1 MLCYVICSVCIRELF
16 PCILLYSKTRIHQR
30 VTYIAFPEQ
39 AWDSGPN
46 FTPVPLFTVEMESL
60 VPVLTGLAPTKV
72 IPLINTILN
81 TFFQIE
87 NVGSKLATYAF
98 LYLFMIWKI
107 CHTVANI
114 DLITE
119 FYELTLC

>member
-60 VPVLTGLAPTKV
+60 VPVLTGLAPTKI

-81 TFFQIE
+81 TCFQIE
-87 NVGSKLATYAF
+87 NVGSKLLILLS
-98 LYLFMIWKI
+98 LYSRG
-107 CHTVANI
+107 
-114 DLITE
+114 
-119 FYELTLC
+119 